1 MKHFFFVMLLSSVA
15 VTSHAHAQDATQP
28 ARTPAPATAPA
39 SAFDAELDAID
50 RKALAHQDLTADFV
64 QEKHSPLLRKP
75 LVSRGTVM
83 AKGPLTLW
91 VTAEPE
97 PSRMSIDSRWVRLY
111 YPKQKVVEEYPV
123 DGRLGAMASSPLPA
137 LQDIRKNFTLSP
149 DAGAGLDPVEP
160 AGNTRALRL
169 EPVEALRPYVGF
181 VRVLL
186 DADRGLVLA
195 FEVTDPDGERTLV
208 RFSNLQPDRGLSDD
222 ALMLDTP
229 AGTKVVRP
237 VGDAMPAPQQ

>member
-1 MKHFFFVMLLSSVA
+1 MKHRTHLVLLVMFAIGMPV
-15 VTSHAHAQDATQP
+15 HAQTTTQP
-28 ARTPAPATAPA
+28 APTTTTA

-83 AKGPLTLW
+83 AKGALTLW
-91 VTAEPE
+91 VTTEPE
-97 PSRMSIDSRWVRLY
+97 PSRMSIDPKWVRLY

-137 LQDIRKNFTLSP
+137 LQDIRRSFTLSP
-149 DAGAGLDPVEP
+149 DAGEGLDPAEP

-169 EPVEALRPYVGF
+169 EPVEALRPFVGF

-208 RFSNLQPDRGLSDD
+208 RFSNLQTDRGLRDEALKLD
-222 ALMLDTP
+222 AP
-229 AGTKVVRP
+229 VGTKIVRP
-237 VGDAMPAPQQ
+237 VGDAMPAPQ